1 MTARITVV
9 ETSLYLSRA
18 ERIMTE
24 AERDHVVDVI
34 SENPEAGVVIKGTG
48 GLRKMRI
55 ALQGRGKRGGGRIV
69 YWFHSPDYP
78 TVLMLAFAKNE
89 ADDLSSEQKKR
100 LIAAIEG
107 LRGFRSKTMKDED
120 FEDLLKSIDEA
131 RRWARG
137 EHVEGLRVHHA
148 PAPMDIA
155 AIRKRTGATQDAF
168 ARQIGVSIATLRN
181 WEQGR
186 RTPEGPAR
194 ILLAMLARDPKIVAK
209 TLGEAA

>member
-1 MTARITVV
+1 
-9 ETSLYLSRA
+9 
-18 ERIMTE
+18 
-24 AERDHVVDVI
+24 
-34 SENPEAGVVIKGTG
+34 
-48 GLRKMRI
+48 
-55 ALQGRGKRGGGRIV
+55 
-69 YWFHSPDYP
+69 
-78 TVLMLAFAKNE
+78 
-89 ADDLSSEQKKR
+89 
-100 LIAAIEG
+100 
-107 LRGFRSKTMKDED
+107 MKDED

-168 ARQIGVSIATLRN
+168 ARQIGVSTATLRN

-194 ILLAMLARDPKIVAK
+194 ILLAMLARDPKIVAR
-209 TLGEAA
+209 TLGEARV

>member
-1 MTARITVV
+1 MTTRITVV

-18 ERIMTE
+18 ERMMSE

-34 SENPEAGVVIKGTG
+34 SENPEAGAVIKGTG

-107 LRGFRSKTMKDED
+107 LYED
-120 FEDLLKSIDEA
+120 FGV
-131 RRWARG
+131 RR
-137 EHVEGLRVHHA
+137 
-148 PAPMDIA
+148 
-155 AIRKRTGATQDAF
+155 
-168 ARQIGVSIATLRN
+168 
-181 WEQGR
+181 
-186 RTPEGPAR
+186 
-194 ILLAMLARDPKIVAK
+194 
-209 TLGEAA
+209 

>member
-1 MTARITVV
+1 MKLIRRLSAKRLAEVGEGAATKAARCRFCGKKGGNSLDQTTPLAYTLGHMTTRITVV

-18 ERIMTE
+18 ERMMSE

-107 LRGFRSKTMKDED
+107 LYED
-120 FEDLLKSIDEA
+120 FGV
-131 RRWARG
+131 RR
-137 EHVEGLRVHHA
+137 
-148 PAPMDIA
+148 
-155 AIRKRTGATQDAF
+155 
-168 ARQIGVSIATLRN
+168 
-181 WEQGR
+181 
-186 RTPEGPAR
+186 
-194 ILLAMLARDPKIVAK
+194 
-209 TLGEAA
+209 